1 MELKVTESKKPEF
14 NLYGELQDFVDF
26 LQILPGKKAEL
37 TKYFQKLYE
46 DRMSR
51 GYDIGVEEGIC
62 QAETAADRIKKEFY
76 DRDYTN
82 GYIVGY
88 NDRIDDERFIP

>member
-62 QAETAADRIKKEFY
+62 QAETAADRIKKELEKCDVLCANCHRKVHF
-76 DRDYTN
+76 RK
-82 GYIVGY
+82 
-88 NDRIDDERFIP
+88 